1 MRLRASLQN
10 LRERLLLATL
20 PQHCRSSLRC
30 SLPTALASR
39 SALPFARRR
48 QGGAPRMLPV
58 CLAAPP
64 TFPSA
69 RAHRL
74 DALDQPQ
81 PLLGTA
87 PASPRTPPRHRGTA
101 PEPPG
106 RCGAACRAATH
117 DASHVPPRRRREPSL
132 HAEEELRRRRQ
143 AHDLRPPR
151 CVRPKPPN
159 APRARETTPRAPSIV
174 ASPNAPPAAARFSP
188 DDKFSSQR
196 IACKKRFGLL
206 LTQQPPD
213 KM

>member
-39 SALPFARRR
+39 SALPFAREASRR
-48 QGGAPRMLPV
+48 RLLLGGTADLP
-58 CLAAPP
+58 L
-64 TFPSA
+64 SEH
-69 RAHRL
+69 REHRL
-74 DALDQPQ
+74 DARVEPQ

-106 RCGAACRAATH
+106 RCGATCRAATR